1 MGALPDSAGTPPA
14 FGIRDW
20 PDDCK
25 PYLRRSATM
34 NSMKERPVPE
44 STDLCLSRLL
54 DNYRSGART
63 PCSVVA
69 EIIQSC
75 QAHEDNPIWI
85 HRIDDAALL
94 ARAREIEAMPQDAL
108 PLYGVPFAV
117 KDNIDVAGLPTTAA
131 CPAFEYVPETS
142 APVVTELLSAGAILI
157 GKTNLDQF
165 ATGLVGTRSPWG
177 ACRNAFDPD
186 CVSGGSSSGSAI
198 AVALGLVSFAL
209 GTDTAGS
216 GRVPAGFNNLVGL
229 KPSLG
234 RISTRGVVPACLTL
248 DCVSVFALTADDAQ
262 AVLEVAGVPD
272 PEHPW
277 SRPAL
282 PAREIPADRF
292 TFAVPAESDLEFFGD
307 SAYADQFE
315 AACARLE
322 ALGGERRNFDYGP
335 FAETA
340 ALLYGGPWVAE
351 RFHAA
356 RRIAEDQPEA
366 LLPVIRT
373 ILEGAGA
380 YSAVDTFEALYRLED
395 LKLRCAKLWDG
406 HDIILLPTAPTHPTI
421 AAVEA
426 EPIARNSE
434 LGTYT
439 NFVNLLDLSAVAVP
453 AGFTPTDMPF
463 GVTMIAPAGADS
475 ELLALAAR
483 FHADTGLN
491 LGATPHPQPDPASP
505 TVREQPKPDTIRI
518 AVCGAHLSGQPL
530 NHQLTDRGGQLVTDT
545 FSAPNYRFYALAGG
559 PPARPGMIR
568 SEDGAA
574 IRVEV
579 WELPA
584 ETVGSFVAG
593 IPAPLGVGRLEL
605 ADGSDVMG
613 FLCEP
618 YAIADAHDITG
629 LGDWRVYLES
639 LKN

>member
-1 MGALPDSAGTPPA
+1 M
-14 FGIRDW
+14 
-20 PDDCK
+20 
-25 PYLRRSATM
+25 
-34 NSMKERPVPE
+34 
-44 STDLCLSRLL
+44 
-54 DNYRSGART
+54 RT

-69 EIIQSC
+69 EIIQ
-75 QAHEDNPIWI
+75 ATKVHEDNPIWI
-85 HRIDDAALL
+85 HRIDDAALMD
-94 ARAREIEAMPQDAL
+94 RARELEALPQDGL

-131 CPAFEYVPETS
+131 CPAFEYVPDTS
-142 APVVTELLSAGAILI
+142 APVVSHLIDAGAILI

-177 ACRNAFDPD
+177 ACQNAFDPD
-186 CVSGGSSSGSAI
+186 YVSGGSSSGSAV

-216 GRVPAGFNNLVGL
+216 GRVPAGFNNLIGL

-248 DCVSVFALTADDAQ
+248 DCVSVFALTAADAQ
-262 AVLEVAGVPD
+262 AVLDVAGAHD
-272 PEHPW
+272 PKHPW
-277 SRPAL
+277 SRAAL
-282 PAREIPADRF
+282 PAPAIPTDRF
-292 TFAVPAESDLEFFGD
+292 TFAVPSESDLEFFGD

-322 ALGGERRNFDYGP
+322 ALGGERRNFDYRP

-356 RRIAEDQPEA
+356 RRIAAEQPDA

-373 ILEGAGA
+373 ILEGANA
-380 YSAVDTFEALYRLED
+380 YSAVDTFDALYRLAA
-395 LKLRCAKLWDG
+395 LKLRCAQLWDD
-406 HDIILLPTAPTHPTI
+406 HDIMLLPTAPTHPTI
-421 AAVEA
+421 AAVDA
-426 EPIARNSE
+426 DPIARNSE

-439 NFVNLLDLSAVAVP
+439 NFVNLLDFSAVAVP
-453 AGFTPTDMPF
+453 AGLTPGDMPF
-463 GVTMIAPAGADS
+463 GVTMIGPAGADS
-475 ELLALAAR
+475 GLLALAEK
-483 FHADTGLN
+483 FHAETGLP
-491 LGATPHPQPDPASP
+491 LGATAHPQPAPSQPDAS
-505 TVREQPKPDTIRI
+505 TSSGPDTIKI

-530 NHQLTDRGGQLVTDT
+530 NHQLTDRGGQLVANT
-545 FSAPNYRFYALAGG
+545 FSAPSYRFYALAGG

-568 SEDGAA
+568 AEDGAS

-613 FLCEP
+613 FICEP
-618 YAIADAHDITG
+618 YAISDARDITDM
-629 LGDWRVYLES
+629 GDWRVYLDS
-639 LKN
+639 IAD